1 MAYFMTPELFVRGN
15 DNQSD
20 VNLFSTTHIWV
31 EAPCPVLGETIPF
44 RQVALDVRR
53 CVHKHT

>member
-31 EAPCPVLGETIPF
+31 EAPCPVTG
-44 RQVALDVRR
+44 
-53 CVHKHT
+53 